1 MTRQSERQSAKAGE
15 EGDGVTMVMC
25 DDDAC
30 VRLAG
35 RFFPLRVKREPL
47 LLEHGEETLRVL
59 LFRKM

>member
-1 MTRQSERQSAKAGE
+1 MEALQE
-15 EGDGVTMVMC
+15 EWRLVLQTPI
-25 DDDAC
+25 